1 MDMNNLPKQQ
11 TVTRL
16 FQQHYLWLRGR
27 LAFRTGCSHSAEDI
41 AAETFL
47 RLWMLPD
54 PGAIREPRALLTTIA
69 QRLMYE
75 TWRRRDLE
83 KAYLQALALVPE
95 ELQPSPHEQ
104 LMLVESLVAIDR
116 QLDGLS
122 SQARTV
128 FVLSQL
134 EGLTYVQIQQRLGL
148 SLGRIHQLMAQALR
162 CCYRGL
168 EG

>member
-1 MDMNNLPKQQ
+1 MNGQNLLKQQ
-11 TVTRL
+11 TVTRI
-16 FQQHYLWLRGR
+16 FQQHYLWLRSR
-27 LAFRTGCSHSAEDI
+27 LAFRTGCNHSAEDI

-47 RLWMLPD
+47 RVWMLPD
-54 PGAIREPRALLTTIA
+54 PEAIREPRALLTTIA

-83 KAYLQALALVPE
+83 KAYLQSLSLVPE
-95 ELQPSPHEQ
+95 ELQPSPQEQ
-104 LMLVESLVAIDR
+104 LMLIQSLVAIDR
-116 QLDGLS
+116 LLEGLS
-122 SQARTV
+122 RQARSV

-162 CCYRGL
+162 CCYLGL
-168 EG
+168 EE